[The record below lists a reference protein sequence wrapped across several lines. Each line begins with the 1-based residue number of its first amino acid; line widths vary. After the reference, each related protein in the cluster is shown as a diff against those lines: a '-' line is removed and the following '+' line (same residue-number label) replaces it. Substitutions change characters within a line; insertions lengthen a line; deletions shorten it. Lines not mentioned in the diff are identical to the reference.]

1 MNIYSILSF
10 TLAGLVFVVGVA
22 TSTDNSRSFLDPH
35 AALIVLGGT
44 VAVTAISFQ
53 MDRILLMLKVFYLRV
68 IRGKKISYSVVIQDL
83 IRVSEVYRK
92 NPAELQGLR
101 SRLNDPF
108 LRESIDVLIEDFL
121 NPDEI
126 YQLLGLRANTI
137 FVRYSEDARKFKA
150 IGKFPPAMGLMGA
163 VLGMIALLQTLGKP
177 GAEENVGPAMS
188 IALVATLYGI
198 AVANLIILP
207 IGENLADGA
216 REIHLKNRIIVEG
229 IKLILEKK
237 NRILFAEQLN
247 SFLLPQERV
256 DWKAVSRST

>member
-1 MNIYSILSF
+1 
-10 TLAGLVFVVGVA
+10 
-22 TSTDNSRSFLDPH
+22 
-35 AALIVLGGT
+35 
-44 VAVTAISFQ
+44 
-53 MDRILLMLKVFYLRV
+53 MLK
-68 IRGKKISYSVVIQDL
+68 KVV
-83 IRVSEVYRK
+83 
-92 NPAELQGLR
+92 PT
-101 SRLNDPF
+101 PT
-108 LRESIDVLIEDFL
+108 DVLIEGFL
-121 NPDEI
+121 SPDEI
-126 YQLLGLRANTI
+126 YHLLNLRARTI
-137 FVRYSEDARKFKA
+137 FIRYSEDARKFKA

-256 DWKAVSRST
+256 DWKAVSRSA